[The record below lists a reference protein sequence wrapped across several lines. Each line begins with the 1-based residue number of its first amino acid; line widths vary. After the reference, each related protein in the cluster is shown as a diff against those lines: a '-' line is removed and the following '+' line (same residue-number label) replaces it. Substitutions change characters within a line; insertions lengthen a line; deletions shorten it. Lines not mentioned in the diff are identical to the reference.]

1 MVEAPENSVLLSN
14 TEIGTSWV
22 DTKREVQ
29 IGLFLSISGSLILS
43 VILLIFGFGMENSF
57 LPIAAWILIL
67 TVWRVGVVK
76 KKKSELD
83 FIAIGSG
90 HPWHHSDDVEDT
102 TVYVFDQEKKWIPL
116 HTDVRIAV
124 TADPLLQRV
133 LLRDGDSEGE
143 VLARCENEPFSDV
156 DVIKII
162 NMAQALASAQTR
174 EEGADDEFEAARE
187 REKTAEGVLE
197 REWLDTEEGGL
208 DFEPGALLRA
218 FKQSK
223 SGEDKGKPES

>member
-29 IGLFLSISGSLILS
+29 IGLFLSISGSLFLS

-67 TVWRVGVVK
+67 TAWRVGIVK

-90 HPWHHSDDVEDT
+90 HPWHHSC
-102 TVYVFDQEKKWIPL
+102 
-116 HTDVRIAV
+116 
-124 TADPLLQRV
+124 LLYTSPSP
-133 LLRDGDSEGE
+133 RD
-143 VLARCENEPFSDV
+143 
-156 DVIKII
+156 
-162 NMAQALASAQTR
+162 
-174 EEGADDEFEAARE
+174 
-187 REKTAEGVLE
+187 
-197 REWLDTEEGGL
+197 
-208 DFEPGALLRA
+208 
-218 FKQSK
+218 
-223 SGEDKGKPES
+223 

>member
-14 TEIGTSWV
+14 SEIGTSWV

-29 IGLFLSISGSLILS
+29 IGLFFLISGSIFLS
-43 VILLIFGFGMENSF
+43 VILLILGFGMENCL
-57 LPIAAWILIL
+57 LPISAWMLIL
-67 TVWRVGVVK
+67 MAWRIGVVK
-76 KKKSELD
+76 KKKRELD
-83 FIAIGSG
+83 FIAIASG

-102 TVYVFDQEKKWIPL
+102 TVYVFDQAKNWIPL

-133 LLRDGDSEGE
+133 LLRNGDSEGE
-143 VLARCENEPFSDV
+143 VLARCENHPFSDA
-156 DVIKII
+156 DVVKII

-174 EEGADDEFEAARE
+174 EEGVDDEFEAARE
-187 REKTAEGVLE
+187 REHTAEGVLE
-197 REWLDTEEGGL
+197 REWLDTEEGAL
-208 DFEPGALLRA
+208 DYEPGALLRA

>member
-1 MVEAPENSVLLSN
+1 
-14 TEIGTSWV
+14 
-22 DTKREVQ
+22 
-29 IGLFLSISGSLILS
+29 
-43 VILLIFGFGMENSF
+43 MENSF
-57 LPIAAWILIL
+57 LPITAWILIL
-67 TVWRVGVVK
+67 TVWRVGIVK

-83 FIAIGSG
+83 YIAIGSG

-143 VLARCENEPFSDV
+143 VLARCENDPFSDV

-174 EEGADDEFEAARE
+174 EEELMMNSKPPERGKKPLKVFSNESGWIPKKVVSISNLVHFCVRSNNRKVAKTKVSQNRE
-187 REKTAEGVLE
+187 SV
-197 REWLDTEEGGL
+197 
-208 DFEPGALLRA
+208 A
-218 FKQSK
+218 FF
-223 SGEDKGKPES
+223 DP